1 MNEVFISYSSK
12 DEKIAVLL
20 YETLKK
26 GNIKPWMA
34 LYDIDYGSNY
44 AKEIFGA
51 IENAKV
57 FSVIISANS
66 CESDHVKNEIELATR
81 QIKNG
86 MIIMP
91 IRIDHND
98 IDEELQY
105 YLARKQWLDASNPPI
120 QEKINRYCDQID
132 SVLNNNLTGKQA
144 FTDSNEE
151 ISGSSIDTSDNNIV
165 NETSENY
172 KKYALAGD
180 FDKAIQ
186 LLEIELKRLNELKES
201 KCICQRCGKQNEEDT
216 IFCSCCGNSLLLA
229 EKSDGESAVC
239 YAKNEKKAS
248 HVFFAGIIN
257 RSGKKRFSK
266 KTLDCKKQVKENQL
280 KTEIEVCLKYN
291 QLGFYYKQIGNF
303 TKALETFKTALTYVS
318 EHAEPSIHENIAS
331 TYIDLEEYD
340 KAIEEYTQALT
351 LQRVVFGVHSGDT
364 LLARSNAFYKIGKDD
379 LALKDYKEAMKKE

>member
-12 DEKIAVLL
+12 DEEIVVLL
-20 YETLKK
+20 YENLKNR
-26 GNIKPWMA
+26 NIKPWIA
-34 LYDIDYGSNY
+34 LYDIDYGANY

-66 CESDHVKNEIELATR
+66 CIFDHVKNEIELATR

-151 ISGSSIDTSDNNIV
+151 ISGSSIDTSDSNIV
-165 NETSENY
+165 NETSEDY

-201 KCICQRCGKQNEEDT
+201 KCICQRCGKQNEKGSC
-216 IFCSCCGNSLLLA
+216 FCVYCGSRLLA
-229 EKSDGESAVC
+229 LPKESSVC
-239 YAKNEKKAS
+239 YGDNEKKSS
-248 HVFFAGIIN
+248 HVFGIIAEPERN
-257 RSGKKRFSK
+257 DLLKKV
-266 KTLDCKKQVKENQL
+266 LDYENQENQL
-280 KTEIEVCLKYN
+280 KTEQELSHKLFYKYD
-291 QLGFYYKQIGNF
+291 QLGFYYNKIDDYG
-303 TKALETFKTALTYVS
+303 KALEYYYKAL
-318 EHAEPSIHENIAS
+318 EFAPKNPSIHEKIAA
-331 TYIDLEEYD
+331 TYMNMGNYNEALSEYS
-340 KAIEEYTQALT
+340 YTLT
-351 LQRVVFGVHSGDT
+351 MQRAQFDSRSPKT
-364 LLARSNAFYKIGKDD
+364 LLARSNALYKLGRNE